1 MAPLLSQTGGTL
13 FLDEVGELSLPLQ
26 AELLRVI
33 QEGTYKRVGSNTWRQ
48 TDFRLVC
55 ATNRDLLQEVEQGT
69 FRRDLYYRIAAWP
82 LKLPTLSERREDIP
96 HLVRHFLREIRPD
109 EEPPELDDVVRD
121 YLLTREY
128 PGNVRELR
136 QLIRR
141 IGHYHVG
148 NGFITAGDIPE
159 TERATADF
167 VSKDWRNEAFA
178 HSIRRAIALGMG
190 LKEISNAAAET
201 AVDIAVD
208 DTGGN
213 LQLAAQKLGV
223 TDRALQMRQAARR
236 KDKINCD
243 SNVACVNETK

>member
-1 MAPLLSQTGGTL
+1 M
-13 FLDEVGELSLPLQ
+13 
-26 AELLRVI
+26 
-33 QEGTYKRVGSNTWRQ
+33 
-48 TDFRLVC
+48 
-55 ATNRDLLQEVEQGT
+55 
-69 FRRDLYYRIAAWP
+69 
-82 LKLPTLSERREDIP
+82 
-96 HLVRHFLREIRPD
+96 
-109 EEPPELDDVVRD
+109 
-121 YLLTREY
+121 
-128 PGNVRELR
+128 
-136 QLIRR
+136 IRR

-148 NGFITAGDIPE
+148 NGFITGGDIPE
-159 TERATADF
+159 AERTTVDF
-167 VSKDWRNEAFA
+167 VSKDWPNEAFA